1 MTIFFRIAEAHPIFS
16 KYSESLTQCKKTL
29 VPIAVYINSITFAP
43 IHCKIMRNIDIQ
55 SLMRRVCFFVV
66 VAVLLVAG
74 GSKCVAQINTDQVM
88 NIGRNALYFEDYI
101 LSIQYFNQVIKAKPY
116 LADPYFY
123 RAIAKLELEDYKGA
137 EEDCSLAIERNPFI
151 VDAYQVRGI
160 ARQVMRDYKGAIADY
175 DEGLKQ
181 MPEHQVFLMNKAVC
195 ECEIGEYASADSTY
209 AQLTAI
215 YPNYANAYLGRAQLR
230 LEQKDT
236 VAAIAD
242 IDKSISISK
251 NIAGA
256 YVMRSDL
263 HIRYDKDFKAALAD
277 MDEAIKLEPRY
288 TGYFINRAYIR
299 YNLDDYFGAMADYD
313 YALQLDPANV
323 TAHFN
328 RGLLRTEVSDNNKAI
343 EDFSFVLRSE
353 PDNLLAR
360 YNRALLYSK
369 TGQYREAVADFDA
382 VLAVYPDFDAGLYAR
397 SECKRKMGDM
407 AGGEKDYNR
416 ARDLSQRKERLAE
429 VRKDD
434 AEEQDDQNAADRAE
448 SAAAV
453 MNKFNTLL
461 TVENDNEMKPK
472 YENRKRGRIQD
483 FNYRIDLEPMFFLSY
498 YDRSDN
504 VVENTYYI
512 KEVTDLN
519 QLRLLPFVL
528 LLTNSQFRLYEDQ
541 IESHFRSIEYYNGL
555 LATSTARS
563 VDYFARAMDFMMV
576 KNPAEAINDFT
587 RAIEMSPNFSLAY
600 MGRSYA
606 RYMQMQ
612 IDENETPTGKEAAG
626 RRTATT
632 VMGQSVQSLPGN
644 VQGLPSLD
652 GRKASATMQQI
663 MDDLDKV
670 CELSPRNVYA
680 IFNKGNL
687 YMRMQ
692 DFTAAISC
700 YTEAIEIKPDF
711 GEAYYNRG
719 LVYLQLGNKA
729 NGIADLSKAG
739 ELGILPSYNVLKRM
753 TN

>member
-1 MTIFFRIAEAHPIFS
+1 MLAG
-16 KYSESLTQCKKTL
+16 
-29 VPIAVYINSITFAP
+29 
-43 IHCKIMRNIDIQ
+43 
-55 SLMRRVCFFVV
+55 
-66 VAVLLVAG
+66 VL
-74 GSKCVAQINTDQVM
+74 KCGAQINTDQVM

-137 EEDCSLAIERNPFI
+137 EEDCTLAIKRNPFI

-160 ARQVMRDYKGAIADY
+160 ARQTLKDYEGAIADY
-175 DEGLKQ
+175 DAGLEQ

-195 ECEIGEYASADSTY
+195 ECEIGKYEQADSTY
-209 AQLTAI
+209 SRLLSI

-230 LEQKDT
+230 MMQKDT
-236 VAAIAD
+236 VAAIDD

-251 NIAGA
+251 NIPGA
-256 YVMRSDL
+256 YVMRSE
-263 HIRYDKDFKAALAD
+263 INMQYKKDYKAALAD
-277 MDEAIKLEPRY
+277 MDEAIKLEPHY
-288 TGYFINRAYIR
+288 AGYYINRAFMK

-313 YALQLDPANV
+313 YALGLDPTNI

-328 RGLLRTEVSDNNKAI
+328 RGLLRTEVEDNNKAI
-343 EDFSFVLRSE
+343 EDFSYVLRSE
-353 PDNLLAR
+353 PDNLAAR

-369 TGQYREAVADFDA
+369 TGQYREAIGDLDA
-382 VLAVYPDFDAGLYAR
+382 VLAVYPNFDAGLFAR
-397 SECKRKMGDM
+397 SECKRKTGDM
-407 AGGEKDYNR
+407 AGGEKDYNM
-416 ARDLSQRKERLAE
+416 ARELSRKKERLAE
-429 VRKDD
+429 YKQDEKSTD
-434 AEEQDDQNAADRAE
+434 AVNDETTEPSEE

-461 TVENDNEMKPK
+461 TVENDNEIKPK
-472 YENRKRGRIQD
+472 YENRTRGRIQD

-519 QLRLLPFVL
+519 SLRLLPFVL

-541 IESHFRSIEYYNGL
+541 IENHFKSIEYYNGL

-587 RAIEMSPNFSLAY
+587 KAIELSPNFSLAY
-600 MGRSYA
+600 LGRSYA
-606 RYMQMQ
+606 AYMQMQ
-612 IDENETPTGKEAAG
+612 IDETAG
-626 RRTATT
+626 QGNDNSSAYRQAATT
-632 VMGQSVQSLPGN
+632 VMGQARPSLPDGM
-644 VQGLPSLD
+644 QGMPSLES
-652 GRKASATMQQI
+652 RKTNVAMQQI
-663 MDDLDKV
+663 MKDLDKV
-670 CELSPRNVYA
+670 IELSPRNVYA
-680 IFNKGNL
+680 LFNKGNM
-687 YMRMQ
+687 YVNMQ
-692 DFTAAISC
+692 DLTAAVSC
-700 YTEAIEIKPDF
+700 YTEAIGIKPDF

-719 LVYLQLGNKA
+719 LVYLQFGNKSK
-729 NGIADLSKAG
+729 GIEDLSKAG